1 VKLDPAPAESSTSAV
16 VDSAKHRCITYR
28 VRNIPDN
35 YDEDSLC
42 DALCASLQLE
52 QRTGVK
58 IHSLATDVSRPGRRI
73 ATVSF
78 HSEPLEFSSHNPS
91 KGHEESTEWKLELFH
106 PTLTH
111 NDSVCVDTH
120 FKSFTPLSPFDK
132 DEEHVIE

>member
-1 VKLDPAPAESSTSAV
+1 MKPGTAPAESSTSAL
-16 VDSAKHRCITYR
+16 VDGAKRRCITYR

-35 YDEDSLC
+35 YDQDSLC

-52 QRTGVK
+52 QRTSVK
-58 IHSLATDVSRPGRRI
+58 VHSLATDTSRPGRRI

-78 HSEPLEFSSHNPS
+78 HSEPLKFSSHSPFE
-91 KGHEESTEWKLELFH
+91 GHEEWKLDLFH

-111 NDSVCVDTH
+111 TDSVWVDTH

>member
-1 VKLDPAPAESSTSAV
+1 VKLDPAPAESSTPAP
-16 VDSAKHRCITYR
+16 VDGAKRRYITYR

-52 QRTGVK
+52 QRTGVMV
-58 IHSLATDVSRPGRRI
+58 HSLATDVSRPGRRI

-78 HSEPLEFSSHNPS
+78 HSEPPKFSSHSPS
-91 KGHEESTEWKLELFH
+91 KGHEELTEWKLELFH

-111 NDSVCVDTH
+111 TDSVLVDTH

>member
-1 VKLDPAPAESSTSAV
+1 VKSNPAPAESSTSALV
-16 VDSAKHRCITYR
+16 YGAKHRCITYR

-35 YDEDSLC
+35 YDKDSLC

-58 IHSLATDVSRPGRRI
+58 IHSLATDISRPRRRI

-78 HSEPLEFSSHNPS
+78 HSEPLRLSSHSPS
-91 KGHEESTEWKLELFH
+91 EGHEEPTEWKLDLFH
-106 PTLTH
+106 PALTH
-111 NDSVCVDTH
+111 TDSVWVDTH
-120 FKSFTPLSPFDK
+120 FKSFTPLSPFEK